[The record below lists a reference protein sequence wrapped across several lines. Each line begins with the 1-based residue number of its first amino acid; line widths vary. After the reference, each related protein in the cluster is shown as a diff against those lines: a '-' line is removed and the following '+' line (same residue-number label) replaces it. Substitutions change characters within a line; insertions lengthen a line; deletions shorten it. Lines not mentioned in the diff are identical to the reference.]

1 MQITIHTLNIH
12 LTPQETTLGAALV
25 KAALEEGDKEQ
36 PEEEQSACDPQAC
49 QPQPQPRVIGL
60 PPEMAARLA
69 EVIKQTNTQPA

>member
-12 LTPQETTLGAALV
+12 LTPHETALGAALV

-36 PEEEQSACDPQAC
+36 PETEQSACDSQAC
-49 QPQPQPRVIGL
+49 QPRVIEL

-69 EVIKQTNTQPA
+69 EAIKQIHTQPA

>member
-12 LTPQETTLGAALV
+12 LTPHETALGAALV

-36 PEEEQSACDPQAC
+36 PETEQPSCDPQAC
-49 QPQPQPRVIGL
+49 QHQDHVIEL

-69 EVIKQTNTQPA
+69 DVIKQINTQPA